1 MTARD
6 ALNCSTSRRSW
17 DGEEQGLVLCE
28 LWVTSAREVPHHPVP
43 SPSGIQIIMSQYY
56 HFPMKRCY

>member
-28 LWVTSAREVPHHPVP
+28 LWVTSAREVPCLPPQAYKSLCHN
-43 SPSGIQIIMSQYY
+43 IIT
-56 HFPMKRCY
+56 FR